1 MSIKAVLF
9 DLDGTLLPMDQ
20 EIFTKDYFGRL
31 ARYLAPHGVDPERL
45 IASIWQG
52 SAAMVKNDGSI
63 TNEERFWT
71 EMNKAYGEGIRD
83 FEPIF
88 QRFYR
93 EEFDK
98 VSASCGHDPEAAPT
112 VRRLKTMGYK
122 LVLATSP
129 LFPKIATER
138 RIAWAGLDFSDFDLV
153 TSYENSTHAKPNLDY
168 YRDILE
174 YIGLSAGECLM
185 VGNDV
190 GEDMVAEE
198 LGMSV
203 YLITRDLINRV
214 GADISRF
221 KQGSIS
227 GVIDAFGL

>member
-20 EIFTKDYFGRL
+20 ETFTKDYFGRL
-31 ARYLAPHGVDPERL
+31 ARYLAQYGVDPERL
-45 IASIWQG
+45 ISSIWRG
-52 SAAMVKNDGSI
+52 SAAMVKNDGST
-63 TNEERFWT
+63 TNEERFWA
-71 EMNKAYGEGIRD
+71 EMDKSYGEGIRD
-83 FEPIF
+83 FEPVF

-98 VSASCGHDPEAAPT
+98 VSASCGHDPEVAPT
-112 VRRLKTMGYK
+112 VRKLKELGYRII
-122 LVLATSP
+122 LATSP
-129 LFPKIATER
+129 LFPRIATER
-138 RIAWAGLDFSDFDLV
+138 RIVWAGLEPSDFDLV
-153 TSYENSTHAKPNLDY
+153 TTYETSSYAKPNLDY
-168 YRDILE
+168 YRYILNFF
-174 YIGLSAGECLM
+174 GLSAEECLM

>member
-20 EIFTKDYFGRL
+20 ETFTKDYFGRL

-45 IASIWQG
+45 ISSIWRG
-52 SAAMVKNDGSI
+52 SAAMVKNDGSM

-71 EMNKAYGEGIRD
+71 EMDKVYGEGIRN
-83 FEPIF
+83 FEPVF
-88 QRFYR
+88 QQFYR

-98 VSASCGHDPEAAPT
+98 VSASCGHDPAVAPT
-112 VRRLKTMGYK
+112 VRKLKERGYR
-122 LVLATSP
+122 VILATSP

-138 RIAWAGLDFSDFDLV
+138 RIAWAGLRASDFDLV
-153 TSYENSTHAKPNLDY
+153 TTYENSCYAKPNLAY
-168 YRDILE
+168 YR
-174 YIGLSAGECLM
+174 YIIDSFGLSTEECLM

-190 GEDMVAEE
+190 GEDMVAEQ

-203 YLITRDLINRV
+203 YLITRDLINRG
-214 GADISRF
+214 GADISGY
-221 KQGSIS
+221 KQGDIS
-227 GVIDAFGL
+227 GVIEAFGL